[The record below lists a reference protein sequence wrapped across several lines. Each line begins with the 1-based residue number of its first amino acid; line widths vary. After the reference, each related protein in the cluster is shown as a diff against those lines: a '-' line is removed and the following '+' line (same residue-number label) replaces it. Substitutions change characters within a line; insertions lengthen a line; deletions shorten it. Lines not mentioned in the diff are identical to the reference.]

1 MHRAPCFGNRKFV
14 KQGKAI
20 FLLIL
25 VLLAACGTD
34 PVAGDFKAPVL
45 GTVRVEAEAFR
56 ARISCP
62 VSGPLGGVS
71 RCGFRL
77 EGSLQKEIPATIED
91 GKLLAEVKGLAAD
104 SEYRVEAYLT
114 NGEAV
119 LTAEAVSFRT
129 DAGPETVDIP
139 DPVFRRYILANYDTN
154 ADEVLTVLEALTVS
168 RIEVCTD
175 SISSLR
181 GIEKMERLQ
190 ELIAQGNWS
199 HGWLHEI
206 DLSGNPLLRC
216 CKLDDNQLHT
226 VDLSA
231 NPLLEEFTIG
241 DNPLLSIDFSHNPRL
256 WSIGMNNVPLDYLPD
271 MTFLPLESLHFD
283 HVARFIPEDY
293 FRHFPKMGGCNIGLY
308 EGRHIDFSQCTQ
320 LNSVWCYGSPNLEE
334 LDLTAS
340 TCTVFDWIQAG
351 DCPRLRHIYLRK
363 GSTVNHLWKDD
374 HTEIVYVK

>member
-1 MHRAPCFGNRKFV
+1 MAMKTNKQTKMRPLLFV
-14 KQGKAI
+14 VV
-20 FLLIL
+20 FLEIL
-25 VLLAACGTD
+25 SACTPD
-34 PVAGDFKAPVL
+34 PKAGDFAAPKL
-45 GTVRVEAEAFR
+45 GAVTVEVEAFR

-62 VSGPLGGVS
+62 VSGSLAGATA
-71 RCGFRL
+71 CGLRFGDAMLR
-77 EGSLQKEIPATIED
+77 EVPATWENGSLKAEI
-91 GKLLAEVKGLAAD
+91 KGLRSNTD
-104 SEYRVEAYLT
+104 YRAEFFLT
-114 NGEAV
+114 NGAET
-119 LTAEAVSFRT
+119 LTSDASFHT
-129 DAGPETVDIP
+129 LDGPETVEIP

-175 SISSLR
+175 SISSLK

-190 ELIAQGNWS
+190 ELIATGNWS
-199 HGWLHEI
+199 HGWLYEI
-206 DLSGNPLLRC
+206 DLSGNPALRC
-216 CKLDDNQLHT
+216 CLLDDNQLRT

-231 NPLLEEFTIG
+231 NPMLEEFSIG
-241 DNPLLSIDFSHNPRL
+241 GNPLISIDFSHNPRL

-308 EGRHIDFSQCTQ
+308 EGQHIDFSQCIQ

-340 TCTVFDWIQAG
+340 TCTEHDWICTQS
-351 DCPRLRHIYLRK
+351 CPNLRCIYLRK
-363 GSTVNHLWKDD
+363 GHTINHLEKDP
-374 HTEIVYVK
+374 HTKLLYVD

>member
-1 MHRAPCFGNRKFV
+1 MAMTTNKQTKMRTLRFV
-14 KQGKAI
+14 VL
-20 FLLIL
+20 FLE
-25 VLLAACGTD
+25 LLAACTPD
-34 PVAGDFKAPVL
+34 PKAGDFAAPKL
-45 GTVRVEAEAFR
+45 GTVTVEVEAFR
-56 ARISCP
+56 AWVSCP
-62 VSGPLGGVS
+62 VSGSLAGVS
-71 RCGFRL
+71 ACGLRFGDAMLR
-77 EGSLQKEIPATIED
+77 EVPATWENGSLKAEI
-91 GKLLAEVKGLAAD
+91 KGLRSNTDYHA
-104 SEYRVEAYLT
+104 EFFLT
-114 NGEAV
+114 NGAETLTSEA
-119 LTAEAVSFRT
+119 SFHT
-129 DAGPETVDIP
+129 LDGPETVEIP
-139 DPVFRRYILANYDTN
+139 DPVFRRYILANFDTN

-231 NPLLEEFTIG
+231 NPLLEEFGIG
-241 DNPLLSIDFSHNPRL
+241 GNPLLSIDFSHNPRL

-374 HTEIVYVK
+374 HTEIVYVE

>member
-1 MHRAPCFGNRKFV
+1 MAMTTNKQTKMRALRFV
-14 KQGKAI
+14 VL
-20 FLLIL
+20 FLE
-25 VLLAACGTD
+25 LLAACTPD
-34 PVAGDFKAPVL
+34 PKAGDFAAPKL
-45 GTVRVEAEAFR
+45 GTVTVEVEAFR
-56 ARISCP
+56 AWVSCP
-62 VSGPLGGVS
+62 VSGSLAGVS
-71 RCGFRL
+71 ACGLRFGDAMLR
-77 EGSLQKEIPATIED
+77 EVPATWENGSLKAEI
-91 GKLLAEVKGLAAD
+91 KGLRSNTDYHA
-104 SEYRVEAYLT
+104 EFFLT
-114 NGEAV
+114 NGEET
-119 LTAEAVSFRT
+119 LTSEASFHT
-129 DAGPETVDIP
+129 LDGPETVEIP

-190 ELIAQGNWS
+190 ELIAHGNWS

-231 NPLLEEFTIG
+231 NPILEEFGIG
-241 DNPLLSIDFSHNPRL
+241 GNPLLSIDFSHNPRL

-374 HTEIVYVK
+374 HTEIVYVE

>member
-20 FLLIL
+20 FLLVL
-25 VLLAACGTD
+25 VLLYACTPD
-34 PVAGDFKAPVL
+34 PAAGDFAAPKL
-45 GTVRVEAEAFR
+45 GAVTVETEAFR
-56 ARISCP
+56 VWISCP
-62 VSGPLGGVS
+62 VSGSLSGIS
-71 RCGFRL
+71 HCGFRL
-77 EGSLQKEIPATIED
+77 DGSVQKEVPATISG

-231 NPLLEEFTIG
+231 NPLLEEFGIG
-241 DNPLLSIDFSHNPRL
+241 GNPLLSIDFSHNPRL

-374 HTEIVYVK
+374 HTEIVYVE

>member
-1 MHRAPCFGNRKFV
+1 MTTNKQTKMRALRFV
-14 KQGKAI
+14 V
-20 FLLIL
+20 LLL
-25 VLLAACGTD
+25 ELLAACSPD
-34 PVAGDFKAPVL
+34 PKAGDFAAPKL
-45 GTVRVEAEAFR
+45 GAVTVEVEAFR
-56 ARISCP
+56 AWVSCP
-62 VSGPLGGVS
+62 VNGSLAGVS
-71 RCGFRL
+71 ACGLRFGDAMLR
-77 EGSLQKEIPATIED
+77 EVPATWENGSLKAEI
-91 GKLLAEVKGLAAD
+91 KGLRSNTDYHA
-104 SEYRVEAYLT
+104 EFFLT
-114 NGEAV
+114 NGAET
-119 LTAEAVSFRT
+119 LTSEVSFHT
-129 DAGPETVDIP
+129 LDGPETVEIP

-231 NPLLEEFTIG
+231 NPILEEFGIG
-241 DNPLLSIDFSHNPRL
+241 GNPLLSIDFSHNPRL

-340 TCTVFDWIQAG
+340 TCTEHDWICAQS
-351 DCPRLRHIYLRK
+351 CPNLRYIFLRK
-363 GSTVNHLWKDD
+363 GHTINHLEKDS
-374 HTEIVYVK
+374 HTKLIYVDVD